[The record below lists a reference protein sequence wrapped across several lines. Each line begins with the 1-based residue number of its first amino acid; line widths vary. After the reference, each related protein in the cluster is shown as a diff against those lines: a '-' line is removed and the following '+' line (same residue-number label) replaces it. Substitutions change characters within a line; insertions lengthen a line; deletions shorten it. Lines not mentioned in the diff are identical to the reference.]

1 MPVPIISRLRERER
15 FDCTDSDIS
24 PILGGG
30 SRSRREKQRGE
41 GFRPLDIFQIRFFER
56 FYSF

>member
-30 SRSRREKQRGE
+30 SRSRREERRGE
-41 GFRPLDIFQIRFFER
+41 GFQAFGYFPNSFF
-56 FYSF
+56 

>member
-1 MPVPIISRLRERER
+1 MPVPIISRLRERERERER

-30 SRSRREKQRGE
+30 IWSRGEKRRGE
-41 GFRPLDIFQIRFFER
+41 GFQAFGYFPNSLF
-56 FYSF
+56 